1 MKEKNRIF
9 VKDRAFYKLF
19 FSMTFVIALQNVI
32 TYGVNFA
39 DNVMIGNYSEISL
52 SGVSLVNQIQFL
64 LQTVAIGFANGL
76 VVIAAQ
82 YWGKKEILP
91 IKRLFSV
98 VLSLG
103 IIAGIG
109 FTALGVL
116 LPQKTLFLLT
126 NDSAIVTEGALY
138 FRIVAV
144 SYIFFVISSL
154 IVGLLRSVEAVKV
167 GFYMSFCA
175 LFFNIGLN
183 YCLIFG
189 KFGFPEMGIE
199 GAAIATLIARIV
211 EFIIAI
217 YYLFFRDNKLKIKIK
232 ELFVF
237 ERKLFKDYMKSGFP
251 LEVSSASWGIA
262 MLLQT
267 AIIGRLGQSAI
278 AASAIATTIFQ
289 VISVVTYGGASAS
302 SVIIGKAVGEN
313 RFDDAKKY
321 AKTFQF
327 LFLGIGILSSVT
339 LFLLKNPIVSMYD
352 ISGETAVLAATFITI
367 LSVTIIGTSYQMPC
381 LTGIVSGGGDTKFV
395 FYNDLIF
402 MWFIVLPLAYLSA
415 FVFHW
420 SVPVTFLLLKSD
432 QIMKCFVAV
441 IKVNRFTWIKKLTH

>member
-9 VKDRAFYKLF
+9 VKDRAFYRSF
-19 FSMTFVIALQNVI
+19 FSMTLVIALQNVI

-64 LQTVAIGFANGL
+64 LQMVAVGFVNGL

-82 YWGKKEILP
+82 YWGKKEELP
-91 IKRLFSV
+91 IKRIFSV
-98 VLSLG
+98 VLYLG
-103 IIAGIG
+103 LIAGVG
-109 FTALGVL
+109 FTALGL
-116 LPQKTLFLLT
+116 FLPQKTLFLLT
-126 NDSAIVTEGALY
+126 NDSAIVANGALY
-138 FRIVAV
+138 FRIVSI
-144 SYIFFVISSL
+144 SYIFFVISNL
-154 IVGLLRSVEAVKV
+154 IVGLLRSVETVKV

-189 KFGFPEMGIE
+189 KFGFPEMGVE
-199 GAAIATLIARIV
+199 GAAIATLIARII
-211 EFIIAI
+211 EFIIAV
-217 YYLFFRDNKLKIKIK
+217 YFLFFRDNKLKVKLK

-237 ERKLFKDYMKSGFP
+237 ERRYFKDYIKTGFP

-289 VISVVTYGGASAS
+289 VISVVIYGGASAS
-302 SVIIGKAVGEN
+302 SVIIGKVVGEN
-313 RFDDAKKY
+313 RFSDAKKY
-321 AKTFQF
+321 AKTFQV
-327 LFLGIGILSSVT
+327 LFVAIGIISSVA
-339 LFLLKNPIVSMYD
+339 LFLLKNPIVSIYD
-352 ISGETAVLAATFITI
+352 ISGETEVLAGTFITI
-367 LSVTIIGTSYQMPC
+367 LSITIMGTAYQMPS

-402 MWFIVLPLAYLSA
+402 MWFIILPFAYLSA

-420 SVPVTFLLLKSD
+420 SVPVTFFVLKSD
-432 QIMKCFVAV
+432 QIMKCIVAA